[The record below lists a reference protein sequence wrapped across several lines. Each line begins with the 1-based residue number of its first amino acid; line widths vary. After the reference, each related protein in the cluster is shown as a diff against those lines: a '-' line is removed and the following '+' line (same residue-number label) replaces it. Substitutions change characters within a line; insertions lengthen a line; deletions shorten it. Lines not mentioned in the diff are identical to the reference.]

1 LNPEH
6 ERGVPAGDP
15 DAIARRKAD
24 HLRLATSD
32 QHQSGGAG
40 WADIHLI
47 HDALPVVDADDID
60 LATDLLGHRLRLP
73 LVIAGMTGGH
83 PLARDLNATL
93 ARAAERH
100 GIVMGVGSQRAALR
114 DPRLADTYAIA
125 REVAPDAVLL
135 ANVGVSQLI
144 DQEREAALSEGELR
158 AAVDM
163 IAADALVI
171 HLNYL
176 EESVQPEGQR
186 RAHGLLE
193 AIARTVRAV
202 DVPVV
207 LKETGAGLSREVA
220 VRARDVGIMALDVGG
235 HGGTSFASIEAER
248 AAEAG
253 DLVLARL
260 GHTFASWGIPTP
272 ASVAACAEVL
282 PVIATGGLRSGLDAA
297 RAVALGATAVGIG
310 RPLLQ
315 AAMVDDEA
323 LDLWIRAF
331 EHELRT
337 AVFLTGGRGLRDL
350 RSARRVVTGPM
361 AAWLAHMTD

>member
-1 LNPEH
+1 MIPEP
-6 ERGVPAGDP
+6 GAGAHAV
-15 DAIARRKAD
+15 DADTITRRKAD

-32 QHQSGGAG
+32 QHQSGDAG
-40 WADIHLI
+40 WEDIHLV
-47 HDALPVVDADDID
+47 HDALPVADAETLDV
-60 LATDLLGHRLRLP
+60 ATDLLGHRLRLP

-100 GIVMGVGSQRAALR
+100 GIAMGLGSQRAALR
-114 DPRLADTYAIA
+114 DPALTDTYAIA
-125 REVAPDAVLL
+125 REMAPSAVLL

-144 DQEREAALSEGELR
+144 DQDREAALSSVELR
-158 AAVDM
+158 VVVDM
-163 IAADALVI
+163 IRADALVI

-186 RAHGLLE
+186 RAHGLLD
-193 AIARTVRAV
+193 AIAAAVRAV

-220 VRARDVGIMALDVGG
+220 VRARDVGVAMLDVGG

-253 DLVLARL
+253 DLVRARL
-260 GHTFASWGIPTP
+260 GRTFATWGIPTP

-282 PVIATGGLRSGLDAA
+282 PVIATGGIRSGLDAA
-297 RAVALGATAVGIG
+297 RGIALGASAVGIG

-315 AAMVDDEA
+315 AAMIGDET
-323 LDLWIRAF
+323 LDVWVRAF

-337 AVFLTGGRGLRDL
+337 AVFLTGGRQLRDL
-350 RSARRVVTGPM
+350 RSARRVITGVT
-361 AAWLAHMTD
+361 ATWLERMTD

>member
-1 LNPEH
+1 LNPDP
-6 ERGVPAGDP
+6 ERGSPSVDP
-15 DAIARRKAD
+15 DAIPRRKAD

-32 QHQSGGAG
+32 QHQSGDAG
-40 WADIHLI
+40 WEDIHLL
-47 HDALPVVDADDID
+47 HDALPVVDADDLD
-60 LATDLLGHRLRLP
+60 LGVELLGHRLRLP

-83 PLARDLNATL
+83 PLARDLTGTL
-93 ARAAERH
+93 ARAADRH
-100 GIVMGVGSQRAALR
+100 GIVMGLGSQRAALR
-114 DPRLADTYAIA
+114 DPTLVGTYAIA
-125 REVAPDAVLL
+125 REVAPRAVLL

-144 DQEREAALSEGELR
+144 DQGREPALTAAELR

-193 AIARTVRAV
+193 AIAAAVRAV

-220 VRARDVGIMALDVGG
+220 VRARDAGVAALDVGG

-253 DLVLARL
+253 DLVRARL
-260 GHTFASWGIPTP
+260 GRTFASWGIPTP
-272 ASVAACAEVL
+272 ASVVACAEVL

-297 RAVALGATAVGIG
+297 RAICLGATAVGIG

-315 AAMVDDEA
+315 AAMVDEEA

-337 AVFLTGGRGLRDL
+337 AVFLTGGRNLRDL
-350 RSARRVVTGPM
+350 RSARRVVTGAM
-361 AAWLAHMTD
+361 ATWLAHMTD